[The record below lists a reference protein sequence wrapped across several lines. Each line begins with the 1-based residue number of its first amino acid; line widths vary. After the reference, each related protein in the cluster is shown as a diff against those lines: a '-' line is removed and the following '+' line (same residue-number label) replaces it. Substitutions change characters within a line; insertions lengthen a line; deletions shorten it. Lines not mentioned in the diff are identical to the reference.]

1 MKPLRQEVGSV
12 GPSKFANIAPAKLSL
27 EAFAASAPAVSLY
40 RLKQVLA
47 RIPVS
52 RSAWFAGI
60 HTGRYPRSYSLG
72 PRTTVWRSDDI
83 DKVVASICHS
93 AYPAAAD
100 GALLQGNRHV

>member
-1 MKPLRQEVGSV
+1 MKPSRQKVGSV
-12 GPSKFANIAPAKLSL
+12 GPSKIANIAPANFSL

-83 DKVVASICHS
+83 DKVVASICHRVH
-93 AYPAAAD
+93 PAASD
-100 GALLQGNRHV
+100 VALLQGNRHV